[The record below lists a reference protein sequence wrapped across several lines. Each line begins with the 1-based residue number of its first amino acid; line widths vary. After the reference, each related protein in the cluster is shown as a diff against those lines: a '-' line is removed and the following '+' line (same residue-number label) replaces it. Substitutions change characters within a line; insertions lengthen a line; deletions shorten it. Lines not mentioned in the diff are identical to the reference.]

1 MRSNWSSSEGCYIE
15 YAYHVE
21 ADELDPSAW
30 ERAPLLFLAEFR
42 DIVVI
47 IWGILS
53 ILLLAALGIMALT
66 IGLSVRRLIKDVRA
80 LLDGGVR
87 PVLDSARETVDNVGD
102 TTRFVGD
109 KVVSP
114 IIRIISIVA
123 GIRRGLGVLSGLTG
137 RHRGRPEGEE

>member
-1 MRSNWSSSEGCYIE
+1 
-15 YAYHVE
+15 V
-21 ADELDPSAW
+21 DPGLW
-30 ERAPLLFLAEFR
+30 ERIPLLFLDEFR
-42 DIVVI
+42 DIIII

-53 ILLLAALGIMALT
+53 ILLLAALVIT
-66 IGLSVRRLIKDVRA
+66 TVFVGLSIKRLINDVKA

-114 IIRIISIVA
+114 IIRIMSIVS
-123 GIRRGLGVLSGLTG
+123 GIRRGLSVLSGLRHG
-137 RHRGRPEGEE
+137 RDEGEGTS